1 MSRNFGQIRAI
12 LAGLDYST
20 GDWVVVMD
28 CDLQDKPEEILRLYQ
43 KAQDVM
49 RSGRFLINP
58 YTTDGKVVLGEQL
71 KAITGFEADRH
82 MPHSRRLYHLPRKEK
97 RQGFLTLM
105 AQSEEDDS
113 DEV

>member
-1 MSRNFGQIRAI
+1 MEEEKAHLANGNYKLDTLFSAEELAI
-12 LAGLDYST
+12 
-20 GDWVVVMD
+20 M
-28 CDLQDKPEEILRLYQ
+28 LRYNEHLYQ
-43 KAQDVM
+43 KAQDVI

-58 YTTDGKVVLGEQL
+58 YTKDGKVVLGEQL
-71 KAITGFEADRH
+71 KTITGFEADRH